1 MKPEDIQILGMY
13 IVGWAAVTFLIF
25 RYARFSPWR
34 STRAGQSV
42 MLVKSALFAVLTWAL
57 VARSIDNESL
67 KAILRVLLVGYV
79 DIALVFQAVTIVRYQ
94 GGFRRRRQ
102 AKDENA
108 QIH

>member
-1 MKPEDIQILGMY
+1 MRPEDVQILLMY
-13 IVGWAAVTFLIF
+13 LVGWAAVSFLIY

-42 MLVKSALFAVLTWAL
+42 MLVKTALWAILTWAL
-57 VARSIDNESL
+57 VARSVDSENL

-79 DIALVFQAVTIVRYQ
+79 NIALVFQAVTIVRYQ

-102 AKDENA
+102 AKDESA
-108 QIH
+108 QLD